1 MKKQLEIDY
10 AFGYVYDK
18 SKLIVMYPAGTNIID
33 LDDYEMEVEVAFLE
47 DGIDAAFEENDVK
60 EANETIK
67 PLETFL
73 MKPSKVIPFV
83 ISIKNAET
91 KEELPKLLAEFD
103 EEYEVKEN
111 YIKKG
116 YEIKDIYHVFENVVS
131 YIPKENLENLNIL
144 KIENDKFDMD
154 KFISTVSENLDEA
167 INKNLIAID
176 MKQSELTP
184 RLYIKADGKTNTKFV
199 VFGTDINSYSQGI
212 LCANN
217 EVIKDLDI
225 DMGDVEISNTRD
237 IGYIINEENGYLT
250 FKIANYNSQ
259 TSNNNQICYSIIIVY
274 KAKMFRNKKSLRI
287 FIYYRKL
294 IKDKLHRLIMDYHRQ
309 FFQLQYYL

>member
-18 SKLIVMYPAGTNIID
+18 SKSIVMYPAGTNVID

-83 ISIKNAET
+83 TSIKNAET
-91 KEELPKLLAEFD
+91 KEELHKLLAEFD

-217 EVIKDLDI
+217 EIIKDLDI

-259 TSNNNQICYSIIIVY
+259 TSNNNQIAQIVDYSG
-274 KAKMFRNKKSLRI
+274 I
-287 FIYYRKL
+287 FKPMMIDF
-294 IKDKLHRLIMDYHRQ
+294 IKQ
-309 FFQLQYYL
+309 FVR

>member
-18 SKLIVMYPAGTNIID
+18 SKLIVMYPAGSNVID
-33 LDDYEMEVEVAFLE
+33 LDEYEMEVEVAFLE
-47 DGIDAAFEENDVK
+47 DGVDAAFEENDIK

-83 ISIKNAET
+83 TSIKDAQT

-144 KIENDKFDMD
+144 KIEKNKFDMD
-154 KFISTVSENLDEA
+154 KFIQTVTENLDEA
-167 INKNLIAID
+167 IDKNLISVD

-212 LCANN
+212 LCANK
-217 EVIKDLDI
+217 EVIKDMDV
-225 DMGDVEISNTRD
+225 DMGDVEMSNTRD
-237 IGYIINEENGYLT
+237 IGYIINEENEYLT

-259 TSNNNQICYSIIIVY
+259 TSNNNQIAQIVDYSGVFKPMMID
-274 KAKMFRNKKSLRI
+274 
-287 FIYYRKL
+287 FIK
-294 IKDKLHRLIMDYHRQ
+294 Q
-309 FFQLQYYL
+309 FTI

>member
-18 SKLIVMYPAGTNIID
+18 SKLIVMYPAGTNIMD
-33 LDDYEMEVEVAFLE
+33 LDEYEMEVEVAFLE
-47 DGIDAAFEENDVK
+47 DGIEAAFEENDIK

-83 ISIKNAET
+83 VGIKDAET
-91 KEELPKLLAEFD
+91 KEELPKLLKEFD

-111 YIKKG
+111 YINKG

-131 YIPKENLENLNIL
+131 YIPSENLENLNIL
-144 KIENDKFDMD
+144 KIEKDKFDM
-154 KFISTVSENLDEA
+154 KNFIDTVATNLDEA
-167 INKNLIAID
+167 IDSKLISID
-176 MKQSELTP
+176 MKESELTP
-184 RLYIKADGKTNTKFV
+184 RLYVKSNEGMNTKFV
-199 VFGTDINSYSQGI
+199 VFGTDISSYSQGI
-212 LCANN
+212 LCANK
-217 EVIKDLDI
+217 EIIKDLDV

-237 IGYIINEENGYLT
+237 IGYIVNNENGYLT

-259 TSNNNQICYSIIIVY
+259 TSNNNQIAQIVDYSGVFKPMMIEFV
-274 KAKMFRNKKSLRI
+274 K
-287 FIYYRKL
+287 
-294 IKDKLHRLIMDYHRQ
+294 Q
-309 FFQLQYYL
+309 FVK

>member
-10 AFGYVYDK
+10 SFGYVYDK
-18 SKLIVMYPAGTNIID
+18 SKLIVMYPAGTNVID
-33 LDDYEMEVEVAFLE
+33 LDEYEMEVEVAFLE
-47 DGIDAAFEENDVK
+47 DGIEAAFEENDIK

-83 ISIKNAET
+83 VSIKDGET
-91 KEELPKLLAEFD
+91 KEELPKLLKEFD
-103 EEYEVKEN
+103 EEYEIKEN

-131 YIPKENLENLNIL
+131 HIPKENLENLNIL

-154 KFISTVSENLDEA
+154 KFISTVSENLDET

-217 EVIKDLDI
+217 EIIKDLDI

-259 TSNNNQICYSIIIVY
+259 TSNNNQIAQIVDYSG
-274 KAKMFRNKKSLRI
+274 I
-287 FIYYRKL
+287 FKPMMIDF
-294 IKDKLHRLIMDYHRQ
+294 IKQ
-309 FFQLQYYL
+309 FVR

>member
-1 MKKQLEIDY
+1 
-10 AFGYVYDK
+10 
-18 SKLIVMYPAGTNIID
+18 MYPAGTNVID

-67 PLETFL
+67 PLETFFL

-83 ISIKNAET
+83 TSIKNAET
-91 KEELPKLLAEFD
+91 KEELHKLLAEFD

-217 EVIKDLDI
+217 EIIKDLDI

-259 TSNNNQICYSIIIVY
+259 TSNNNQIAQIVDYSG
-274 KAKMFRNKKSLRI
+274 I
-287 FIYYRKL
+287 FKPMMIDF
-294 IKDKLHRLIMDYHRQ
+294 IKQ
-309 FFQLQYYL
+309 FVK

>member
-18 SKLIVMYPAGTNIID
+18 SKLIVMYPAGTNVID

-83 ISIKNAET
+83 TSIKNAET
-91 KEELPKLLAEFD
+91 KEELHKLLAEFD

-144 KIENDKFDMD
+144 KIGNDKFDMD

-184 RLYIKADGKTNTKFV
+184 RLYIKTDGKTNTKFV

-259 TSNNNQICYSIIIVY
+259 TSNNNQIAQIVDYSG
-274 KAKMFRNKKSLRI
+274 I
-287 FIYYRKL
+287 FKPMMIDF
-294 IKDKLHRLIMDYHRQ
+294 IKQ
-309 FFQLQYYL
+309 FVR

>member
-18 SKLIVMYPAGTNIID
+18 SKLIVMYSAGTNVID

-83 ISIKNAET
+83 TSIKNAET
-91 KEELPKLLAEFD
+91 KEELHKLLAEFD

-184 RLYIKADGKTNTKFV
+184 RLYIKTDGKTNTKFV

-217 EVIKDLDI
+217 EIIKDLDI

-259 TSNNNQICYSIIIVY
+259 TSNNNQIAQIVDYSG
-274 KAKMFRNKKSLRI
+274 I
-287 FIYYRKL
+287 FKPMMIDF
-294 IKDKLHRLIMDYHRQ
+294 IKQ
-309 FFQLQYYL
+309 FVR

>member
-10 AFGYVYDK
+10 AVGYVYDK
-18 SKLIVMYPAGTNIID
+18 SKLIVMYPAGTNVID

-83 ISIKNAET
+83 TSIKNAET
-91 KEELPKLLAEFD
+91 KEELHKLLAEFD

-217 EVIKDLDI
+217 EIIKDLDI

-259 TSNNNQICYSIIIVY
+259 TSNNNQIAQIVDYSG
-274 KAKMFRNKKSLRI
+274 I
-287 FIYYRKL
+287 FKHMMIDF
-294 IKDKLHRLIMDYHRQ
+294 IKQ
-309 FFQLQYYL
+309 FVR

>member
-18 SKLIVMYPAGTNIID
+18 SKLIVMYPAGTNIMD
-33 LDDYEMEVEVAFLE
+33 LEEYEMEVEVAFLE
-47 DGIDAAFEENDVK
+47 DGIEAAFEENDIK

-83 ISIKNAET
+83 VGIKDAET
-91 KEELPKLLAEFD
+91 KEELPKLLKEFD

-111 YIKKG
+111 YINKG

-131 YIPKENLENLNIL
+131 YIPSENLENLNIL
-144 KIENDKFDMD
+144 KIEKDKFDM
-154 KFISTVSENLDEA
+154 KNFIDTVATNLDEA
-167 INKNLIAID
+167 IDSKLISID
-176 MKQSELTP
+176 MKESELTP
-184 RLYIKADGKTNTKFV
+184 RLYVKSNEGMNAKFV
-199 VFGTDINSYSQGI
+199 VFGTDISSYSQGI
-212 LCANN
+212 LCANK
-217 EVIKDLDI
+217 EIIKDLDV

-237 IGYIINEENGYLT
+237 IGYIVSEDNGYLT

-259 TSNNNQICYSIIIVY
+259 TSNNNQIAQIVDYSGVFKPMMIDFV
-274 KAKMFRNKKSLRI
+274 K
-287 FIYYRKL
+287 
-294 IKDKLHRLIMDYHRQ
+294 Q
-309 FFQLQYYL
+309 FVK

>member
-1 MKKQLEIDY
+1 
-10 AFGYVYDK
+10 
-18 SKLIVMYPAGTNIID
+18 
-33 LDDYEMEVEVAFLE
+33 MEVEVAFLE

-83 ISIKNAET
+83 TSIKNAET
-91 KEELPKLLAEFD
+91 KEELHKLLAEFD

-259 TSNNNQICYSIIIVY
+259 TSNNNQIAQIVDYSG
-274 KAKMFRNKKSLRI
+274 I
-287 FIYYRKL
+287 FKPMMIDF
-294 IKDKLHRLIMDYHRQ
+294 IKQ
-309 FFQLQYYL
+309 FVR

>member
-18 SKLIVMYPAGTNIID
+18 SKLIVMYPAGSNVID
-33 LDDYEMEVEVAFLE
+33 LDEYEMEVEVAFLE
-47 DGIDAAFEENDVK
+47 DGVDAAFEENDIK

-83 ISIKNAET
+83 TSIKDAET
-91 KEELPKLLAEFD
+91 KEELPKLLADFD

-144 KIENDKFDMD
+144 KIEKNKFDMD
-154 KFISTVSENLDEA
+154 KFIQTVSENLDEA
-167 INKNLIAID
+167 IDKNLVSVD

-184 RLYIKADGKTNTKFV
+184 RLYVKSNEKTNAKFV
-199 VFGTDINSYSQGI
+199 VFGTDINNYSQGI
-212 LCANN
+212 LCANK
-217 EVIKDLDI
+217 EVIKDLDA

-237 IGYIINEENGYLT
+237 IGYIINEENEYLT

-259 TSNNNQICYSIIIVY
+259 TSNNNQIAQIVDYSGVFKPMMIDFIKQFII
-274 KAKMFRNKKSLRI
+274 
-287 FIYYRKL
+287 
-294 IKDKLHRLIMDYHRQ
+294 
-309 FFQLQYYL
+309 

>member
-10 AFGYVYDK
+10 AFGYVYDI
-18 SKLIVMYPAGTNIID
+18 SKLIVMYPAGTNVID

-83 ISIKNAET
+83 TSIKNAET
-91 KEELPKLLAEFD
+91 KEELHKLLAEFD

-217 EVIKDLDI
+217 EIIKDLDI

-259 TSNNNQICYSIIIVY
+259 TSNNNQIAQIVDYSG
-274 KAKMFRNKKSLRI
+274 I
-287 FIYYRKL
+287 FKPMMIDF
-294 IKDKLHRLIMDYHRQ
+294 IKQ
-309 FFQLQYYL
+309 FVR

>member
-18 SKLIVMYPAGTNIID
+18 SKLIVMYPAGSNVID
-33 LDDYEMEVEVAFLE
+33 LDEYEMEVEVAFLE
-47 DGIDAAFEENDVK
+47 DGVDAAFEENDVK

-83 ISIKNAET
+83 TSIKDAQT

-144 KIENDKFDMD
+144 KIEKNKFDMD
-154 KFISTVSENLDEA
+154 KFIQTVTENLDEA
-167 INKNLIAID
+167 IDKNLISVD

-184 RLYIKADGKTNTKFV
+184 RLYVKSNEKTNAKFV

-212 LCANN
+212 LCANK
-217 EVIKDLDI
+217 EVIKDI
-225 DMGDVEISNTRD
+225 NVDMGDVEISNTRD
-237 IGYIINEENGYLT
+237 IGYIINEENEYLT

-259 TSNNNQICYSIIIVY
+259 TSNNNQIAQIVDYSGVFKPMMID
-274 KAKMFRNKKSLRI
+274 
-287 FIYYRKL
+287 FIK
-294 IKDKLHRLIMDYHRQ
+294 Q
-309 FFQLQYYL
+309 FTI

>member
-18 SKLIVMYPAGTNIID
+18 SKLIVMYPAGTNVID
-33 LDDYEMEVEVAFLE
+33 LEEYEMEVEVAFLE
-47 DGIDAAFEENDVK
+47 DGIDVAFEENDVK

-83 ISIKNAET
+83 TSIKNAET

-167 INKNLIAID
+167 IDKNFISID

-184 RLYIKADGKTNTKFV
+184 RLYIKADGDTNTKFV
-199 VFGTDINSYSQGI
+199 VFGTDINNYSQGI

-237 IGYIINEENGYLT
+237 IGYIINKENEYIT

-259 TSNNNQICYSIIIVY
+259 TSNNNQIAQIVDYSGVFKPMMID
-274 KAKMFRNKKSLRI
+274 
-287 FIYYRKL
+287 FIK
-294 IKDKLHRLIMDYHRQ
+294 Q
-309 FFQLQYYL
+309 FVK

>member
-10 AFGYVYDK
+10 SFGYVYDK
-18 SKLIVMYPAGTNIID
+18 SKLIVMYPAGTNVID
-33 LDDYEMEVEVAFLE
+33 LDEYEMEVEVAFLE
-47 DGIDAAFEENDVK
+47 DGIEAAFEEDDIK

-83 ISIKNAET
+83 VSIKDRET
-91 KEELPKLLAEFD
+91 KEELPKLLKEFD

-116 YEIKDIYHVFENVVS
+116 YEIKDIYYVFQNVVD
-131 YIPKENLENLNIL
+131 YIPKENLETLNIL
-144 KIENDKFDMD
+144 KVENDKFDMD

-167 INKNLIAID
+167 VDSNLISID
-176 MKQSELTP
+176 MKKSELTP
-184 RLYIKADGKTNTKFV
+184 RLYVKSNENETTKFIL
-199 VFGTDINSYSQGI
+199 FGTDISSYSQGI
-212 LCANN
+212 LCANK
-217 EVIKDLDI
+217 EIITDLDV

-237 IGYIINEENGYLT
+237 IGYIINNENGYLT

-259 TSNNNQICYSIIIVY
+259 TSNNNQIAQIVDYSGVFKPMMIE
-274 KAKMFRNKKSLRI
+274 
-287 FIYYRKL
+287 FIN
-294 IKDKLHRLIMDYHRQ
+294 Q
-309 FFQLQYYL
+309 FVK

>member
-18 SKLIVMYPAGTNIID
+18 SKLIVMYPAGTNVID

-83 ISIKNAET
+83 TSIKNAET
-91 KEELPKLLAEFD
+91 KEELHKLLAEFD

-184 RLYIKADGKTNTKFV
+184 RLYIIADGKTNTKFV

-217 EVIKDLDI
+217 EIIKDLDI

-259 TSNNNQICYSIIIVY
+259 TSNNNQIAQIVDYSG
-274 KAKMFRNKKSLRI
+274 I
-287 FIYYRKL
+287 FKPMMIDF
-294 IKDKLHRLIMDYHRQ
+294 IKQ
-309 FFQLQYYL
+309 FVR

>member
-18 SKLIVMYPAGTNIID
+18 SKLIVMYTAGTNVID

-83 ISIKNAET
+83 TSIKNAET
-91 KEELPKLLAEFD
+91 KEELHKLLAEFD

-259 TSNNNQICYSIIIVY
+259 TSNNNQIAQIVDYSG
-274 KAKMFRNKKSLRI
+274 I
-287 FIYYRKL
+287 FKPMMIDF
-294 IKDKLHRLIMDYHRQ
+294 IKQ
-309 FFQLQYYL
+309 FVR

>member
-47 DGIDAAFEENDVK
+47 DGIDVAFEENDVK

-83 ISIKNAET
+83 TSIKNAET
-91 KEELPKLLAEFD
+91 KEDLPKLLDEFD
-103 EEYEVKEN
+103 EEYGVKEN

-116 YEIKDIYHVFENVVS
+116 YEIKDIYHVFENVVN

-154 KFISTVSENLDEA
+154 KFISTISGNLDEA
-167 INKNLIAID
+167 IDNNLISID

-225 DMGDVEISNTRD
+225 DMGDLEVSNTRD
-237 IGYIINEENGYLT
+237 IGYIIKEEDEYLI

-259 TSNNNQICYSIIIVY
+259 TSNNNQIAQIVDYSG
-274 KAKMFRNKKSLRI
+274 I
-287 FIYYRKL
+287 FKPMMIDF
-294 IKDKLHRLIMDYHRQ
+294 IKQ
-309 FFQLQYYL
+309 FVR